1 MKPAALLILL
11 SGVLTMVFLSG
22 SQSIRSQSNA
32 RGYIGLGV
40 KDAGGRPG
48 AEIGVVAPGGPA
60 QRAGLKAGDLVLAVN
75 ETPVQNATAMTDAI
89 RGMSPGQTVHFTI
102 LRRGQ
107 QLTVAV
113 VIGSPGDPSQPDRS
127 SGSASPTPAPSSSS
141 GPPKPISV
149 SGYTTFSDPLEQA
162 FTIQVPSGWK
172 TVGGLARRAALQ
184 INPFVRSLA
193 PDAMTYLIIGE
204 PTLPGYVPPSQMRNT
219 LGYREGRMFDSGLGG
234 VSMVLHYMPGTEFA
248 HVYGLTALQSLCT
261 NLRFSGS
268 RERPDMAANADKL
281 VPTVIPS
288 ISTGGEAR
296 FTCTHGQQEME
307 GRIEAV
313 TRTTRDNV
321 MWNVIFLKGFL
332 APRSQADKAEEI
344 LTHVGS
350 SLTFNQAWMQKQSQI
365 DQQAAAQINRNMQQY
380 FRQERAVI
388 NNLNAVDENFSAMD
402 DIVSGY
408 STYHDANTGNDYKL
422 SNTNPYKW
430 TDDSTG
436 RIVSTPTNS
445 PPIWGNYRSLPRV
458 SQ

>member
-1 MKPAALLILL
+1 MKPTALLVLL

-22 SQSIRSQSNA
+22 SQSIRSQSSA

-40 KDAGGRPG
+40 KDATGRAG
-48 AEIGVVAPGGPA
+48 AEIGVVAPGSPA
-60 QRAGLKAGDLVLAVN
+60 DRAGLKAGDLVLAVN
-75 ETPVQNATAMTDAI
+75 ETPVQNANAMTDAI

-113 VIGSPGDPSQPDRS
+113 VIGSPGGASQPDRS
-127 SGSASPTPAPSSSS
+127 SGSASPVPAPSSSS
-141 GPPKPISV
+141 GPAKPISV
-149 SGYTTFSDPLEQA
+149 SGYTAFSDPLEQA

-204 PTLPGYVPPSQMRNT
+204 PTLPGYVPPNQMRNT
-219 LGYREGRMFDSGLGG
+219 LGYREGKMFDSGLGG
-234 VSMVLHYMPGTEFA
+234 VSMVLHYMPGAEFA

-261 NLRFSGS
+261 NLRFSGT

-281 VPTVIPS
+281 VPTAIPS

-296 FTCTHGQQEME
+296 FTCTHGRQEME

-332 APRSQADKAEEI
+332 APRNQADKAEEI
-344 LTHVGS
+344 LTRVGS